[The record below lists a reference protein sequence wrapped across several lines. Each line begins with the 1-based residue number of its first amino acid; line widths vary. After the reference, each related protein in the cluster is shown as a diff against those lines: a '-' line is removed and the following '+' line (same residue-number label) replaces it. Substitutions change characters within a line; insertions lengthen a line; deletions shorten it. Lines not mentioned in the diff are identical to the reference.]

1 MKIIITKGGSCIATT
16 MSINMNE
23 IDFPAV
29 SYEQWKEAAIKSLKG
44 KPFESL
50 FTKTI
55 EGVTLQPLYTQEM
68 LIEKLGDQLEKQVS
82 TIRALQYSN
91 SVQAAQIIYG
101 DNEQEFFER
110 LKDSVERGN
119 GIISID
125 SRVLEWN
132 DNNLTELA
140 TYLVKYPFKLY
151 VYDKSILDVFDKIP
165 ESDRANVKGYIVS
178 NEPVEL
184 QDYPNVRTNGANTV
198 PYHNEGAHVVQELAL
213 TLALAAKYAEK
224 SESFESFANK
234 FFVNFAIDT
243 HFFQEISKLRAFKVL
258 WKAFAK
264 AYDAKAVPVPV
275 LAETSLRS
283 FSKYDIYVNLLRA
296 GNEAFSALIGGADAI
311 TVYPYDVLTK
321 PTDQSIRIAR
331 NVVLVL
337 KEESFVD
344 DVLDPAGGSYFI
356 ETLTRE
362 YVEKAWELFL
372 QIQEAGGIDEYEN
385 SGKLKAALE
394 EVYNERI
401 KQVETRKHSLIGTN
415 IYANPAD
422 ELQTE
427 TNPLYADIKRLSI
440 PFEKLREQY
449 GQAKPKVSILTYGKL
464 KEFKPRADFVKGFF
478 ATAGIVPE
486 QSGEIE
492 SIEEAKNWLAQTDA
506 DYVVIAATNEQT
518 KEIVPALLEA
528 KKENVILDVAGK
540 YPEEEAEWLSKGVN
554 GFIYLGQN
562 IVEKLTGLL
571 ESLKEVQR

>member
-1 MKIIITKGGSCIATT
+1 
-16 MSINMNE
+16 MSNNMNE
-23 IDFPAV
+23 IEFPAV
-29 SYEQWKEAAIKSLKG
+29 SYDEWKETAIKSLKG

-55 EGVTLQPLYTQEM
+55 EGITLQPLYTQEM
-68 LIEKLGDQLEKQVS
+68 LIEKLGDELEKQVS
-82 TIRALQYSN
+82 TIRSLKASD
-91 SVQAAQIIYG
+91 SVQAAQTIYG
-101 DNEQEFFER
+101 DNEEQFFDR
-110 LKDSVERGN
+110 LKDSVKRGN
-119 GIISID
+119 GIITID

-132 DNNLTELA
+132 DENLNKLA
-140 TYLVKYPFKLY
+140 KYLVETPFKLL
-151 VYDKSILDVFDKIP
+151 VESDRILDVFSKIP
-165 ESDRANVKGYIVS
+165 EADREKVKGYVIAKDA
-178 NEPVEL
+178 VEL
-184 QDYPNVRTNGANTV
+184 EGYPNVRTFAADTV
-198 PYHNEGAHVVQELAL
+198 PYHYEGAHVVQELAL
-213 TLALAAKYAEK
+213 SLAQAAKYAEK

-234 FFVNFAIDT
+234 FFVHFAIDT
-243 HFFQEISKLRAFKVL
+243 HFFQEIAKLRAFKVL

-264 AYDAKAVPVPV
+264 AYNAEAVPVPV

-296 GNEAFSALIGGADAI
+296 GNEAFAALIGGADAI

-372 QIQEAGGIDEYEN
+372 QIQEAGGIDEFEK
-385 SGKLKAALE
+385 SGKLQSALE
-394 EVYNERI
+394 EVYKTRI
-401 KQVETRKHSLIGTN
+401 QQVETRKHSLIGTN

-427 TNPLYADIKRLSI
+427 TNPLYADIKRLAV
-440 PFEKLREQY
+440 PFETLREQY
-449 GQAKPKVSILTYGKL
+449 AKANPKIGILTFGKL
-464 KEFKPRADFVKGFF
+464 KDFKPRADFVEGFF
-478 ATAGIVPE
+478 ATAGVVPVE
-486 QSGEIE
+486 SGEIE
-492 SIEEAKNWLAQTDA
+492 SIEEAKNWLQQTDA
-506 DYVVIAATNEQT
+506 DYVVIAATNDQT
-518 KEIVPALLEA
+518 KEIVPALLEG
-528 KKENVILDVAGK
+528 KKESVILDVAGK
-540 YPEEEAEWLSKGVN
+540 FPEEEQEWLSKGLN

-562 IVEKLTGLL
+562 IVEKLTALL

>member
-1 MKIIITKGGSCIATT
+1 
-16 MSINMNE
+16 MSNNMNE
-23 IDFPAV
+23 IEFPTV
-29 SYEQWKEAAIKSLKG
+29 SYDEWKETAIKSLKG

-55 EGVTLQPLYTQEM
+55 EGITLQPLYTQEM
-68 LIEKLGDQLEKQVS
+68 LIEKLRDELEKQVS
-82 TIRALQYSN
+82 TIRSLKASD
-91 SVQAAQIIYG
+91 SVQAAQTIYG
-101 DNEQEFFER
+101 DNEEQFFDR

-119 GIISID
+119 GIITID

-132 DNNLTELA
+132 DENLNELA
-140 TYLVKYPFKLY
+140 KYLVETPFKLL
-151 VYDKSILDVFDKIP
+151 VESDRILDVFSKIP
-165 ESDRANVKGYIVS
+165 EADREKVKGYVIAKDA
-178 NEPVEL
+178 VEL
-184 QDYPNVRTNGANTV
+184 EGYPNVRTFAADTV
-198 PYHNEGAHVVQELAL
+198 PYHYEGAHVVQELAL
-213 TLALAAKYAEK
+213 SLAHAAKYAEK
-224 SESFESFANK
+224 SESFESFVNK
-234 FFVNFAIDT
+234 FFVHFAIDT
-243 HFFQEISKLRAFKVL
+243 HFFQEIAKLRAFKVL

-264 AYDAKAVPVPV
+264 AYNAEAVPVPV

-296 GNEAFSALIGGADAI
+296 GNEAFAALIGGADAI

-372 QIQEAGGIDEYEN
+372 QIQEAGGIDEFEK
-385 SGKLKAALE
+385 SGKLQSALE
-394 EVYNERI
+394 EVYKTRI
-401 KQVETRKHSLIGTN
+401 QQVETRKHSLIGTN

-427 TNPLYADIKRLSI
+427 TNPLYADIKRLAV
-440 PFEKLREQY
+440 PFETLREQY
-449 GQAKPKVSILTYGKL
+449 AKANPKIGILTFGKL
-464 KEFKPRADFVKGFF
+464 KDFKPRADFVEGFF
-478 ATAGIVPE
+478 ATAGVVPVE
-486 QSGEIE
+486 SGEIE
-492 SIEEAKNWLAQTDA
+492 SIEEAKNWLQQTDA
-506 DYVVIAATNEQT
+506 DYVVIAATNDQT
-518 KEIVPALLEA
+518 KEIVPALLEG
-528 KKENVILDVAGK
+528 KKESVILDVAGK
-540 YPEEEAEWLSKGVN
+540 FPEEEQEWLSKGLN

-562 IVEKLTGLL
+562 IVEKLTALL